1 MEKEKY
7 KDSDKELMQLLLK
20 MQEETS
26 PINLSIGYVTDS
38 NQVRKGIVLH
48 EAAPMVINTL
58 IAEGYVCSLG
68 EQGMHV
74 YKLGC

>member
-1 MEKEKY
+1 MEKY
-7 KDSDKELMQLLLK
+7 KDSDRELLQLLLK

-26 PINLSIGYVTDS
+26 PISLSIGYVTDS
-38 NQVRKGIVLH
+38 NQVHNGIVLH

-58 IAEGYVCSLG
+58 IEKGYVCALG
-68 EQGMHV
+68 KQGMHV

>member
-1 MEKEKY
+1 M
-7 KDSDKELMQLLLK
+7 
-20 MQEETS
+20 
-26 PINLSIGYVTDS
+26 SIGYVTDS

-58 IAEGYVCSLG
+58 IEEGYVCALG
-68 EQGMHV
+68 KQGMHV

>member
-1 MEKEKY
+1 MREY
-7 KDSDKELMQLLLK
+7 KNSDRELLQLLLK

-26 PINLSIGYVTDS
+26 PIKLSIGYTADS
-38 NQVRKGIVLH
+38 NHVCKGIILH

-58 IAEGYVCSLG
+58 VEEGYTCSLVK
-68 EQGMHV
+68 QGMHV

>member
-1 MEKEKY
+1 MEKY
-7 KDSDKELMQLLLK
+7 KDSDRELLQLLLK

-26 PINLSIGYVTDS
+26 PIDLSIGYVTDS
-38 NQVRKGIVLH
+38 NQVRQGIVLH

-58 IAEGYVCSLG
+58 IEEGYVCSLG
-68 EQGMHV
+68 KTGMHV

>member
-1 MEKEKY
+1 MEKY
-7 KDSDKELMQLLLK
+7 KNSDRELLLLLLK

-26 PINLSIGYVTDS
+26 PIDLSIGYVTGS
-38 NQVRKGIVLH
+38 NQVRHGIVLH

-58 IAEGYVCSLG
+58 IEEGYVCSL
-68 EQGMHV
+68 EKQGMHV